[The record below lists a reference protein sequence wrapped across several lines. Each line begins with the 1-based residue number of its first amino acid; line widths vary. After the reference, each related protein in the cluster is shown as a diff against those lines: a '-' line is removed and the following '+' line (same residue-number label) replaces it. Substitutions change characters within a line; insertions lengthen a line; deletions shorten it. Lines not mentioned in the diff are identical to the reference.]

1 MELSDLIIGTD
12 KQVKLQKGDVV
23 FNQGDIEHTFYFVKS
38 GMLKATYVAEDGSEF
53 IKSFIL
59 SGDLI
64 GSLTSAHM
72 NIPCTFSLICI
83 KQCELVKIPFQ
94 ILRQGSKSDL
104 NLANELIERLIQLA
118 MKKEQREFEFLC
130 MTAEERYLKMLETSP
145 ELIESVTQNDLAKY
159 LGITPVGLSRIKKR
173 VT

>member
-1 MELSDLIIGTD
+1 MELSDLIVGTD

-23 FNQGDIEHTFYFVKS
+23 FNQGDIEHTLYFVKS

-72 NIPCTFSLICI
+72 NIPCTFS
-83 KQCELVKIPFQ
+83 
-94 ILRQGSKSDL
+94 
-104 NLANELIERLIQLA
+104 
-118 MKKEQREFEFLC
+118 
-130 MTAEERYLKMLETSP
+130 
-145 ELIESVTQNDLAKY
+145 
-159 LGITPVGLSRIKKR
+159 
-173 VT
+173 